1 MYAIL
6 ASGATQITEKFGV
19 NIGLLL
25 GNSITFALVAFIIY
39 RFVFKPVMAKSQER
53 IDIIEKGLADAK
65 EAETALQSTQETVA
79 EKLSEATTEAMSV
92 ISEAKNQ
99 AKQIL
104 EKANLEASQA
114 STQFLNK
121 AQEQLE
127 ADRLK
132 MKTELKAELSQL
144 VSQVA
149 QKAVKELLTKEQ
161 LSQISKVALEDI
173 TK

>member
-6 ASGATQITEKFGV
+6 ASGATQITEKFGI
-19 NIGLLL
+19 NIGLLI
-25 GNSITFALVAFIIY
+25 GNSLTFAAVAFIIY
-39 RFVFKPVMAKSQER
+39 KFVFKPVITKSQER

-65 EAETALQSTQETVA
+65 DAETALKSTQETVA
-79 EKLSEATTEAMSV
+79 LKLSEATTEAMGV

-104 EKANLEASQA
+104 DKANLEASQA
-114 STQFLNK
+114 GTQFLNK

-127 ADRLK
+127 TDRLK

-144 VSQVA
+144 VSQIA
-149 QKAVKELLTKEQ
+149 QKAVKEVLTKEQ
-161 LSQISKVALEDI
+161 LSQISKSALEDI